1 MEKEKVLEI
10 EITKINEMYSCWYVK
25 KVNKIKLK
33 AMPLTEI
40 AHEDKK
46 KYCFGYGYRNEFK
59 KEYIGYNHHSCVSD
73 YQIDL
78 EIDNLESYDKP
89 YLIENKLVPDLQFLI
104 DVVNEK
110 YGIPKRWKPKLEESF
125 FIVERVRTEVSF
137 KWIVTDLVYKNDHWI
152 DFYAINSENCFKT
165 YEEAEKVV
173 LKLEESEKNF
183 WEKVRA
189 GEIEND

>member
-1 MEKEKVLEI
+1 MEKEKVLDI
-10 EITKINEMYSCWYVK
+10 EIIKVTDEYSYWVIR

-33 AMPLTEI
+33 NMPLTEI
-40 AHEDKK
+40 AHEGKN
-46 KYCFGYGYRNEFK
+46 KYCFSYGYRNEFK

-110 YGIPKRWKPKLEESF
+110 YGIPKRWRAAPHERFFCIYANGEVSTTQDDYESYKESF
-125 FIVERVRTEVSF
+125 YELGNYFRTE
-137 KWIVTDLVYKNDHWI
+137 
-152 DFYAINSENCFKT
+152 
-165 YEEAEKVV
+165 EEAQKVIDS
-173 LKLEESEKNF
+173 KEWQEF
-183 WEKVRA
+183 WEKVRN
-189 GEIEND
+189 GEIGNDSTN

>member
-1 MEKEKVLEI
+1 MEIEKVLEI

-46 KYCFGYGYRNEFK
+46 KYCFGYGYRTEFK

-89 YLIENKLVPDLQFLI
+89 YLIENKLVQDLQFLI

-110 YGIPKRWKPKLEESF
+110 YGIPKRWRAQAGNLFYYITSDGYVESDY
-125 FIVERVRTEVSF
+125 E
-137 KWIVTDLVYKNDHWI
+137 
-152 DFYAINSENCFKT
+152 DFSDENMDMYNLGNYFQTK
-165 YEEAEKVV
+165 EEAQKVIDS
-173 LKLEESEKNF
+173 KEWQEF
-183 WEKVRA
+183 WAKVRV
-189 GEIEND
+189 GEIGGVNNEDNRKK

>member
-10 EITKINEMYSCWYVK
+10 EIVKVTDEYSYWVIR

-33 AMPLTEI
+33 KMPLTEI

-78 EIDNLESYDKP
+78 EIDNLESYYKP

-110 YGIPKRWKPKLEESF
+110 YGIPKRWKPKLKESF

-137 KWIVTDLVYKNDHWI
+137 KWVVTELVYKNNHWI
-152 DFYAINSENCFKT
+152 DFYALNSGNCFKT

-173 LKLEESEKNF
+173 LKLEELEKNF

-189 GEIEND
+189 GEIGG

>member
-1 MEKEKVLEI
+1 MEKEKVLDI
-10 EITKINEMYSCWYVK
+10 EIIKATDKYSYWVIR

-33 AMPLTEI
+33 KMPLTEI

-110 YGIPKRWKPKLEESF
+110 YGIPKRWRAEKEHYF
-125 FIVERVRTEVSF
+125 YYITDNWNIDRTYDDYSVCKTSLY
-137 KWIVTDLVYKNDHWI
+137 DLGNY
-152 DFYAINSENCFKT
+152 FKT
-165 YEEAEKVV
+165 KEEAQKVV
-173 LKLEESEKNF
+173 NSKEFQEF
-183 WEKVRA
+183 WAKVRA
-189 GEIEND
+189 GEIGGNE

>member
-10 EITKINEMYSCWYVK
+10 EITKINEMYSYWYVK

-59 KEYIGYNHHSCVSD
+59 KEYIGYNHHSCVSN

-110 YGIPKRWKPKLEESF
+110 YGIPKRWRAQAVNLFYYITSDGEIESDY
-125 FIVERVRTEVSF
+125 EVFSDEN
-137 KWIVTDLVYKNDHWI
+137 TDMYNLGNYFQTK
-152 DFYAINSENCFKT
+152 
-165 YEEAEKVV
+165 EEAEKVIDS
-173 LKLEESEKNF
+173 KEWKNF
-183 WEKVRA
+183 WAKVRA
-189 GEIEND
+189 GEIGG

>member
-10 EITKINEMYSCWYVK
+10 EIIKATDKYSYWVIR

-33 AMPLTEI
+33 NMPLTEI

-110 YGIPKRWKPKLEESF
+110 YGIPKRWRADYNKMFYFIESYGEANCINDIRAESDTSKYKLGN
-125 FIVERVRTEVSF
+125 
-137 KWIVTDLVYKNDHWI
+137 Y
-152 DFYAINSENCFKT
+152 FKT
-165 YEEAEKVV
+165 KEEAQKIIDSKEWK
-173 LKLEESEKNF
+173 EF
-183 WEKVRA
+183 WAKVRA
-189 GEIEND
+189 GEIGGEE

>member
-1 MEKEKVLEI
+1 MTDKEKMEEVMEKEKVLEI
-10 EITKINEMYSCWYVK
+10 EITKINEMYSCWHVK

-110 YGIPKRWKPKLEESF
+110 FGIPERCRAKEREEYY
-125 FIVERVRTEVSF
+125 FI
-137 KWIVTDLVYKNDHWI
+137 D
-152 DFYAINSENCFKT
+152 
-165 YEEAEKVV
+165 EKCGG
-173 LKLEESEKNF
+173 
-183 WEKVRA
+183 R
-189 GEIEND
+189 

>member
-33 AMPLTEI
+33 DMPLTEI

-59 KEYIGYNHHSCVSD
+59 KEYIGYNHHNCVSD

-78 EIDNLESYDKP
+78 EIDNLKSYDKP
-89 YLIENKLVPDLQFLI
+89 YLIENKLVPDLQFVI

-110 YGIPKRWKPKLEESF
+110 YGIPKRWRAKEGEEYYFLDGKCEIWKTYENKKKIDDVF
-125 FIVERVRTEVSF
+125 FEQGN
-137 KWIVTDLVYKNDHWI
+137 Y
-152 DFYAINSENCFKT
+152 FKT
-165 YEEAEKVV
+165 KEEAEK
-173 LKLEESEKNF
+173 LKIELDKF
-183 WEKVRA
+183 WAKIRA
-189 GEIEND
+189 GEIGG

>member
-10 EITKINEMYSCWYVK
+10 EITKINEMYSCWHVK

-110 YGIPKRWKPKLEESF
+110 YGIPKRWRADNGHYFYYITSNANITIAYDDYSSLKSSF
-125 FIVERVRTEVSF
+125 YDLGNYFQTE
-137 KWIVTDLVYKNDHWI
+137 
-152 DFYAINSENCFKT
+152 
-165 YEEAEKVV
+165 EEAQKVIDS
-173 LKLEESEKNF
+173 EE
-183 WEKVRA
+183 WQDLWAKVRA
-189 GEIEND
+189 GEIGGDE

>member
-10 EITKINEMYSCWYVK
+10 EIIKATDKYSYWVIR

-33 AMPLTEI
+33 KMPLTEI

-104 DVVNEK
+104 DVINEK
-110 YGIPKRWKPKLEESF
+110 YGIPKRWRAEKEKEYFFVTGTSEITTDEEYYN
-125 FIVERVRTEVSF
+125 EADNARYE
-137 KWIVTDLVYKNDHWI
+137 LGNY
-152 DFYAINSENCFKT
+152 FKT
-165 YEEAEKVV
+165 EEEAQKIVDSKEWQD
-173 LKLEESEKNF
+173 F
-183 WEKVRA
+183 WAKVRA
-189 GEIEND
+189 GEIGG

>member
-10 EITKINEMYSCWYVK
+10 EIIKATDKYSYWVIR

-33 AMPLTEI
+33 KMPLTEI

-46 KYCFGYGYRNEFK
+46 KYCFGYGYKNEFK

-110 YGIPKRWKPKLEESF
+110 YGIPKRWRAEQKKGYFYIHSNGLVDETMESYKTMDNQRYELGNYFKTEEEAQKIIDSKEWQEF
-125 FIVERVRTEVSF
+125 WERV
-137 KWIVTDLVYKNDHWI
+137 K
-152 DFYAINSENCFKT
+152 
-165 YEEAEKVV
+165 
-173 LKLEESEKNF
+173 
-183 WEKVRA
+183 A
-189 GEIEND
+189 GEIGK

>member
-10 EITKINEMYSCWYVK
+10 EIIKATDKYSYWVIR

-33 AMPLTEI
+33 KMPLTEI

-89 YLIENKLVPDLQFLI
+89 YLIENKLVQDLQFLI

-110 YGIPKRWKPKLEESF
+110 YGIPKRWRVEKGKKYYFLNTECEIRNIWEDKTKEDETRYNLGNYFKTEEEAQKVKEELDKF
-125 FIVERVRTEVSF
+125 WERVR
-137 KWIVTDLVYKNDHWI
+137 N
-152 DFYAINSENCFKT
+152 
-165 YEEAEKVV
+165 
-173 LKLEESEKNF
+173 
-183 WEKVRA
+183 
-189 GEIEND
+189 GEIGNE

>member
-1 MEKEKVLEI
+1 MEKENVLEI
-10 EITKINEMYSCWYVK
+10 EITKINEMYSCWHVK

-110 YGIPKRWKPKLEESF
+110 YGIPERCRAKEREEYYFIDGKCEIWSTIEEKKKVDKTF
-125 FIVERVRTEVSF
+125 FE
-137 KWIVTDLVYKNDHWI
+137 LGNY
-152 DFYAINSENCFKT
+152 FKT
-165 YEEAEKVV
+165 KEEAEKV
-173 LKLEESEKNF
+173 KEELDKF
-183 WEKVRA
+183 WAKVRA
-189 GEIEND
+189 GEIGNE

>member
-1 MEKEKVLEI
+1 MEKENILEI

-104 DVVNEK
+104 DVINEK
-110 YGIPKRWKPKLEESF
+110 YGIPKRWRAEKEKEYFFVTGTSEITTDEEYYN
-125 FIVERVRTEVSF
+125 EADNARYE
-137 KWIVTDLVYKNDHWI
+137 LGNY
-152 DFYAINSENCFKT
+152 FKT
-165 YEEAEKVV
+165 EEEAQKIVDSKEWQD
-173 LKLEESEKNF
+173 F
-183 WEKVRA
+183 WAKVRA
-189 GEIEND
+189 GEIGG

>member
-1 MEKEKVLEI
+1 MEKENVLEI
-10 EITKINEMYSCWYVK
+10 EIIKATDKYSYWVIR

-33 AMPLTEI
+33 KMPLTEI

-46 KYCFGYGYRNEFK
+46 KYCFGYGYKNEFK

-89 YLIENKLVPDLQFLI
+89 YLIENKLVQDLQFLI

-110 YGIPKRWKPKLEESF
+110 YGIPKRWRAKELEEYYYIGSNG
-125 FIVERVRTEVSF
+125 IVWSVGEEFS
-137 KWIVTDLVYKNDHWI
+137 DEDNDHYNLGNY
-152 DFYAINSENCFKT
+152 FQTK
-165 YEEAEKVV
+165 EEAQKVV
-173 LKLEESEKNF
+173 DSKEWQDF
-183 WEKVRA
+183 WAKVRA
-189 GEIEND
+189 REIGGDEND

>member
-10 EITKINEMYSCWYVK
+10 EIIKINDEWSSWFVK

-110 YGIPKRWKPKLEESF
+110 YGIPYRWRARPHERFFCIYANGEISTTQDDYGSYKDSF
-125 FIVERVRTEVSF
+125 YELGNYFRT
-137 KWIVTDLVYKNDHWI
+137 K
-152 DFYAINSENCFKT
+152 
-165 YEEAEKVV
+165 EEAQKVIDS
-173 LKLEESEKNF
+173 KEWKEF
-183 WEKVRA
+183 WEKVRN
-189 GEIEND
+189 GKIGG

>member
-10 EITKINEMYSCWYVK
+10 EIIKATDKYSYWVIR

-33 AMPLTEI
+33 KMPLTEI

-110 YGIPKRWKPKLEESF
+110 YGIPKRWRAEENDSYYTIFGEKIEKKSF
-125 FIVERVRTEVSF
+125 A
-137 KWIVTDLVYKNDHWI
+137 DDN
-152 DFYAINSENCFKT
+152 FYNLGNYFKT
-165 YEEAEKVV
+165 KEEAEKV
-173 LKLEESEKNF
+173 KEELDKF
-183 WEKVRA
+183 WAKVRA
-189 GEIEND
+189 GWRR

>member
-25 KVNKIKLK
+25 KVNRIKLK

-110 YGIPKRWKPKLEESF
+110 YGIPKRWRG
-125 FIVERVRTEVSF
+125 ERSDKYFSIFGDSEISE
-137 KWIVTDLVYKNDHWI
+137 ITDNYFPEDKRRYEWGN
-152 DFYAINSENCFKT
+152 YFKT
-165 YEEAEKVV
+165 KEEAEKV
-173 LKLEESEKNF
+173 KEELDKF
-183 WEKVRA
+183 WAKVRV
-189 GEIEND
+189 GEIGE

>member
-10 EITKINEMYSCWYVK
+10 EIIKATDKYSYWVIR

-33 AMPLTEI
+33 KMPLTEI

-110 YGIPKRWKPKLEESF
+110 YEIPKRWKPEHCEKYYFILSDGYVISKLNFMHIEDKS
-125 FIVERVRTEVSF
+125 RY
-137 KWIVTDLVYKNDHWI
+137 DLG
-152 DFYAINSENCFKT
+152 NCFKT
-165 YEEAEKVV
+165 EEEAKKV
-173 LKLEESEKNF
+173 KEELDKF
-183 WEKVRA
+183 WAKVRV
-189 GEIEND
+189 GEIWEDD

>member
-25 KVNKIKLK
+25 KVNRIKLK

-40 AHEDKK
+40 AHKDKK

-110 YGIPKRWKPKLEESF
+110 YGIPKRWRADYNKMFYFIESYGEANCINDIRAESDTSKYKLGN
-125 FIVERVRTEVSF
+125 
-137 KWIVTDLVYKNDHWI
+137 Y
-152 DFYAINSENCFKT
+152 FKT
-165 YEEAEKVV
+165 KEEAQKIIDSKEWK
-173 LKLEESEKNF
+173 EF
-183 WEKVRA
+183 WAKVRA
-189 GEIEND
+189 GEIGGEE

>member
-1 MEKEKVLEI
+1 MEKENVLEI

-73 YQIDL
+73 YQINL

-110 YGIPKRWKPKLEESF
+110 YGIPKRWRA
-125 FIVERVRTEVSF
+125 ERGEKYFLVSASGLIEF
-137 KWIVTDLVYKNDHWI
+137 RIETDGPYDNLKYNLGN
-152 DFYAINSENCFKT
+152 YFKT
-165 YEEAEKVV
+165 KEEAEKVKIE
-173 LKLEESEKNF
+173 LDKF
-183 WEKVRA
+183 WERVRN
-189 GEIEND
+189 GEMNYES

>member
-10 EITKINEMYSCWYVK
+10 EIIKATDKYSYWVIR
-25 KVNKIKLK
+25 KVNQIKLK
-33 AMPLTEI
+33 KMPLTEI

-89 YLIENKLVPDLQFLI
+89 YLIENKLVQDLQFLI

-110 YGIPKRWKPKLEESF
+110 YGIPKRWRVEKGKKYYFLNTECEIRNIWEDKTKEDETRYNLGNYFKTEEEAQKVKEELDKF
-125 FIVERVRTEVSF
+125 WERVR
-137 KWIVTDLVYKNDHWI
+137 N
-152 DFYAINSENCFKT
+152 
-165 YEEAEKVV
+165 
-173 LKLEESEKNF
+173 
-183 WEKVRA
+183 
-189 GEIEND
+189 GEIGNE

>member
-1 MEKEKVLEI
+1 MEKENVLEI
-10 EITKINEMYSCWYVK
+10 EIIKATDKYSYWVIR

-33 AMPLTEI
+33 KMPLTEI

-89 YLIENKLVPDLQFLI
+89 YLIENELVQDLQFLI

-110 YGIPKRWKPKLEESF
+110 YGIPKRWRAKQGEIYF
-125 FIVERVRTEVSF
+125 FINSNCKIDT
-137 KWIVTDLVYKNDHWI
+137 TKN
-152 DFYAINSENCFKT
+152 YINDWDKFDDINYELGNYFKT
-165 YEEAEKVV
+165 KEEAEKVKKE
-173 LKLEESEKNF
+173 LDKF
-183 WEKVRA
+183 WEKVRS
-189 GEIEND
+189 GEIGG

>member
-1 MEKEKVLEI
+1 MEKEKVLEV
-10 EITKINEMYSCWYVK
+10 EITKINEMYSCWHVK

-89 YLIENKLVPDLQFLI
+89 YLIENKLLPDLQFLI

-110 YGIPKRWKPKLEESF
+110 YGIPKRWRAED
-125 FIVERVRTEVSF
+125 F
-137 KWIVTDLVYKNDHWI
+137 KKY
-152 DFYAINSENCFKT
+152 YYINSVSDICASTEEKQNLDNERYELGNYFQT
-165 YEEAEKVV
+165 EEEAQKIIDSKKWQE
-173 LKLEESEKNF
+173 F
-183 WEKVRA
+183 WAKVRA
-189 GEIEND
+189 GEIEE

>member
-1 MEKEKVLEI
+1 MEKEKVLEV
-10 EITKINEMYSCWYVK
+10 EITKINEMYSCWHVK

-89 YLIENKLVPDLQFLI
+89 YLIENKLVQDLQFLI

-110 YGIPKRWKPKLEESF
+110 YGIPKRWRAEKGKTYFS
-125 FIVERVRTEVSF
+125 
-137 KWIVTDLVYKNDHWI
+137 I
-152 DFYAINSENCFKT
+152 DDGEILNCYDYYDKKDDEIFELGNYFKT
-165 YEEAEKVV
+165 QEEAQKVIDS
-173 LKLEESEKNF
+173 KEWQEF
-183 WEKVRA
+183 WAKVRA
-189 GEIEND
+189 GEIGGDE

>member
-10 EITKINEMYSCWYVK
+10 EIIKATDKYSYWVIR

-33 AMPLTEI
+33 KMPLTEI
-40 AHEDKK
+40 AHKDKK
-46 KYCFGYGYRNEFK
+46 KYCFGYGYKNEFK

-89 YLIENKLVPDLQFLI
+89 YLIENKLVQDLQFLI

-110 YGIPKRWKPKLEESF
+110 YGIPKRW
-125 FIVERVRTEVSF
+125 RTGNGH
-137 KWIVTDLVYKNDHWI
+137 Y
-152 DFYAINSENCFKT
+152 FYYITSNADITKT
-165 YEEAEKVV
+165 YDDYSPFKSSFYDLGNYFQTEKEAQKVIDS
-173 LKLEESEKNF
+173 KEWQEF
-183 WEKVRA
+183 WAKVRA
-189 GEIEND
+189 GEIGGDE